1 MENDVSIEEREKTT
15 TIKKS
20 PPVQKHLLGVSQG
33 GVSNRAAQFL
43 EKAEALS
50 KPAIEWSITNE
61 DSLYVN
67 FFTLLIERNKTN
79 IRYARPA
86 TGGRKVRHHNFD
98 HDVNDAIEEVKYLC
112 NVIRQCGKK
121 NPIDGTMEI
130 TFGQLFNI
138 YVDIS
143 SKLVGTLLR
152 ARKYHY
158 LTFKEE
164 LLLQHRDENV
174 IIKLL

>member
-1 MENDVSIEEREKTT
+1 M
-15 TIKKS
+15 KKS
-20 PPVQKHLLGVSQG
+20 SPIQKHLLGASQG
-33 GVSNRAAQFL
+33 GVSDRAAQFL

-50 KPAIEWSITNE
+50 KPTIEWSITNE
-61 DSLYVN
+61 DSL
-67 FFTLLIERNKTN
+67 
-79 IRYARPA
+79 YARPA

-158 LTFKEE
+158 LTFKGE